1 MSGIKEIAELAQVS
15 EATTSL
21 VLNGKG
27 DASRISSAT
36 QQKVFEAAKTLNYRP
51 NISARRLRNGGE
63 KVLPVIALLWT
74 LDSRASLVGPFLKG
88 IQTTISNY
96 NEEFDLMIQ
105 PFLGSQLSEIRSLIT
120 GTRFNGAI
128 IVNPTEQDEQFLEA
142 ANPSI
147 PIVLYQRSS
156 QKYSCVNVDN
166 FKSGQE
172 VATLFANRGHREVGI
187 VLPNVSSTAIRKR
200 KEGFLTMADELGLH
214 VRLENI
220 IFNDFN
226 ETGGYNAFQKLMQSS
241 ILPSAVFVAS
251 DQMSVGAL
259 SALNEQGIQVPH
271 DIEIVSHDNYEVSKF
286 TIPPLTTMH
295 IPLDEM
301 ATACVQIL
309 VDLMHHQVT
318 APIHKNF
325 ETHLV
330 VRETCGGFK

>member
-27 DASRISSAT
+27 DASRISPST
-36 QQKVFEAAKTLNYRP
+36 QQKVFEAAKILNYRP

-63 KVLPVIALLWT
+63 TVLPVIALFWT
-74 LDSRASLVGPFLKG
+74 LDSRASLLGPFLKG
-88 IQTTISNY
+88 IQATLSNY
-96 NEEFDLMIQ
+96 HEEFDLMIQ
-105 PFLGSQLSEIRSLIT
+105 PFVGSQLNEIRSLIT

-128 IVNPTEQDEQFLEA
+128 IVNPTEQDEHFLETS
-142 ANPSI
+142 NLNI

-156 QKYSCVNVDN
+156 LKYSCVNVDN

-172 VATLFANRGHREVGI
+172 VASLFANRGHREVGI
-187 VLPNVSSTAIRKR
+187 VLPDVSSTAIRTR
-200 KEGFLTMADELGLH
+200 KEGFLTKADELGLN
-214 VRLENI
+214 VRPENI
-220 IFNDFN
+220 IFSDFN
-226 ETGGYNAFQKLMQSS
+226 ETGGYNAFRKLIQSS

-259 SALNEQGIQVPH
+259 LALKEEEIQVPH
-271 DIEIVSHDNYEVSKF
+271 DIEIVSHDNYEVSQF

-301 ATACVQIL
+301 ASACVQTL

-318 APIHKNF
+318 APVHKNF

-330 VRETCGGFK
+330 VRKTCGGFK